1 MCGWRYAY
9 LDKTIHVLKIDFL
22 SVLPDLIVF
31 PVCQLDVLVSQLLSA
46 LLQS

>member
-22 SVLPDLIVF
+22 SVLPDL
-31 PVCQLDVLVSQLLSA
+31 A